1 MVLDQVRKPIRDLRK
16 SLHDLPGDPAPKA
29 VHKLR
34 TRARRVEALVA
45 ALQPQPK
52 KGVRRL
58 LKSIKPL
65 RKAAGKVRDM
75 DVLEAKVG
83 LLVRRCPDPLF
94 EQLLEH
100 LRSGRKK
107 RAHKLSKAFAAER
120 KTICR
125 CLRKFS
131 QHVEDE
137 FSQAS
142 QNTRQAQILFEE
154 LRNWPKLTAAN
165 LHDFRIK
172 IKELRSMLQLFDVND
187 EKLLKALENAKM
199 RIGTWHDLEELHK
212 IAAEELDADSE
223 HAAIAA
229 IAEVEAKKFGQAM
242 RAAQSLRTR
251 YLRTHSPF
259 ES

>member
-1 MVLDQVRKPIRDLRK
+1 MVLDQVRRPIRDLRK

-34 TRARRVEALVA
+34 TRSRRVEALVA

-52 KGVRRL
+52 KSVRRL

-65 RKAAGKVRDM
+65 RKAAGKVRDI

-83 LLVRRCPDPLF
+83 LLMRRCPDPSF
-94 EQLLEH
+94 EHLLEH
-100 LRSGRKK
+100 LRHYRKK
-107 RAHKLSKAFAAER
+107 SVHKLSKACAAER
-120 KTICR
+120 KTIHR

-137 FSQAS
+137 FPQAPR
-142 QNTRQAQILFEE
+142 NTRQAHVLFEE
-154 LRNWPKLTAAN
+154 LRHWPQLTAAN

-187 EKLLKALENAKM
+187 EELLKALENAKV

-212 IAAEELDADSE
+212 NAAEELDADSE
-223 HAAIAA
+223 YAAIAA
-229 IAEVEAKKFGQAM
+229 IAEVEAKKFSQAM
-242 RAAQSLRTR
+242 RAAQSLSTR
-251 YLRTHSPF
+251 FLRTHNPF